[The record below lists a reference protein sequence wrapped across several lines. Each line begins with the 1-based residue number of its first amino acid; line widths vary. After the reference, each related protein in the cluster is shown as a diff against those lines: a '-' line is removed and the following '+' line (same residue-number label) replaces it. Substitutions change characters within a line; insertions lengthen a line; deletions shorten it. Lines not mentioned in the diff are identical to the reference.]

1 MMQNANAIMST
12 MEDNIGQVI
21 VTDSADNETGSEK
34 LENFQVESED
44 SIKKKCYVLR
54 KLLAHQIKPNVG
66 CLPHTIR
73 AFPRIKPFRAFG
85 SILDKGFPFSKL
97 FSHPCNIETKSIDH
111 SEFSHFQ
118 LLGPLNRDTQNGC
131 AKTDQVSSP
140 FLKDNQVNIFGAMAV
155 SIKADFL
162 QSCAALLQKQV
173 SKLINIYGVM
183 N

>member
-1 MMQNANAIMST
+1 MMQNANAIITT

-21 VTDSADNETGSEK
+21 VTESADNEIGSEK
-34 LENFQVESED
+34 LENLQGESED

-111 SEFSHFQ
+111 SEYSHFQ
-118 LLGPLNRDTQNGC
+118 LLGPSNRDNQNGSV
-131 AKTDQVSSP
+131 KTDQVSSP
-140 FLKDNQVNIFGAMAV
+140 FLKHNQVNIFGAMAV

-173 SKLINIYGVM
+173 SKMIDIY
-183 N
+183 

>member
-1 MMQNANAIMST
+1 MMQNANAIITT
-12 MEDNIGQVI
+12 MDDNIGQVI
-21 VTDSADNETGSEK
+21 VTESADDKTGIEN
-34 LENFQVESED
+34 LENFQGESED

-97 FSHPCNIETKSIDH
+97 FSHPCTVETKSIDH
-111 SEFSHFQ
+111 SEFPHFQ
-118 LLGPLNRDTQNGC
+118 LLGPLDRENRNVC
-131 AKTDQVSSP
+131 VKTDQVSSP
-140 FLKDNQVNIFGAMAV
+140 FLKDNEVNIFGAMAV

-162 QSCAALLQKQV
+162 QSCAALLQKRV
-173 SKLINIYGVM
+173 SKLINIY
-183 N
+183 